1 MTSIYEMANIKIK
14 SYSFIFLYLLMT
26 PICKGHDGTPVA
38 PSEPAEL
45 PVLISADEG
54 VEIFDKDHYVTAH
67 ANISMERADVSLYGD
82 KLRADYQ
89 IEETGKRK
97 LDKFDMSENF
107 LMFSPQGTL
116 YGDKGTYDLTK
127 DTIKVIGR
135 NLRLY
140 TLQGE
145 IKACDALIYHPNA
158 MIAHAHGKAKVINRD
173 STQHLYGDHLTAYF
187 KPADVT
193 NTTTTQTPL
202 LTPMKGNLR
211 LEKITGDGNVKLI
224 LPNKVATS
232 NRGTYYAE
240 EDKFI
245 LEGNVKV
252 TDENRQMNGEY
263 ATVNRATGVS
273 KVWNCEPNQASP
285 TSAPP
290 AESTALASTQKSGPK
305 KRVRALLLPDKK

>member
-1 MTSIYEMANIKIK
+1 MINICKMASSKIK
-14 SYSFIFLYLLMT
+14 SYASFLLCVFLSSF
-26 PICKGHDGTPVA
+26 CKGQDETTTL
-38 PSEPAEL
+38 SQEPAEL

-54 VEIFDKDHYVTAH
+54 VEIFDNDHYVTAC

-127 DTIKVIGR
+127 DIIKVIGR

-145 IKACDALIYHPNA
+145 IRASDALIYHPNA
-158 MIAHAHGKAKVINRD
+158 MIAHAHGAAKVINRD
-173 STQHLYGDHLTAYF
+173 ATQHLYGDHLTAYF
-187 KPADVT
+187 KPADT
-193 NTTTTQTPL
+193 TKTTTTQTPL
-202 LTPMKGNLR
+202 LTPMRGNLR
-211 LEKITGDGNVKLI
+211 LDKITGEGNIKLI

-232 NRGTYYAE
+232 NRGTYYAQ

-273 KVWNCEPNQASP
+273 KVWNCAPGQ
-285 TSAPP
+285 TPP
-290 AESTALASTQKSGPK
+290 AGAGATDASASSPDQKSEPK
-305 KRVRALLLPDKK
+305 KRVRALLLPNKK